1 MAVNLEVETDMTSF
15 VDTVLEA
22 VIPTSRDI
30 ANFIPSLSLV
40 DVRRPL
46 RSFVKRMTG
55 AGRILINAA
64 LTRILKNPQQS
75 VAIFFL
81 LGMGALFTMDHKQYP
96 ASSNSSMRGSPS
108 ITTKYSLDDEEE
120 DETNLPVSQHAPLV
134 NLPLNFNYLAI
145 NNATLRATPVFWSL
159 PRSGGGTIKDIMGKC
174 RGMVIAGAWIG
185 KADKLQIVFE
195 NGMKQVT
202 ADLSTHLSRLKA
214 RDQGIKDVNPDLF
227 LLTQNVL
234 DTSDIFPGSHQAELW
249 TWFRHPVERQISYYF
264 WLKSLP
270 IGHPQYHPSM
280 QVLSLTD
287 WAQTPLHA
295 PNAMISSLLGMPIN
309 RMWWTEIDLAVGMN
323 LLRQKA
329 KICLLEQK
337 AESFRRLLVF
347 NNAGASGARDC
358 QERALDY
365 AWSNKGHHAAVGK
378 KSNAYQLLLLSN
390 SLDMRLYEYACFLFD
405 LQAELF
411 V

>member
-1 MAVNLEVETDMTSF
+1 MPSL
-15 VDTVLEA
+15 VDKLLEA
-22 VIPTSRDI
+22 VIPTTRDI
-30 ANFIPSLSLV
+30 ANVVPSLPRF
-40 DVRRPL
+40 DVRL
-46 RSFVKRMTG
+46 ATRSFVKWMRG
-55 AGRILINAA
+55 AGSVVINAA

-120 DETNLPVSQHAPLV
+120 DETNLPLPQHAPLV
-134 NLPLNFNYLAI
+134 NLPLHFNYLAI

-185 KADKLQIVFE
+185 TADKLQIVFE
-195 NGMKQVT
+195 NGMKQVS
-202 ADLSTHLSRLKA
+202 ADLSTKENRFKA
-214 RDQGIKDVNPDLF
+214 RDQGLKDVNPHLF
-227 LLTQNVL
+227 VLTQNVL
-234 DTSDIFPGSHQAELW
+234 DTSDIFPGSYQAELW

-270 IGHPQYHPSM
+270 IGHLQYYPFM

-287 WAQTPLHA
+287 WAQTPLHV
-295 PNAMISSLLGMPIN
+295 PNAMISSLLGVPIN
-309 RMWWTEIDLAVGMN
+309 RMGWTEMDLAVAMN

-329 KICLLEQK
+329 KIGLLEQK
-337 AESFRRLLVF
+337 AESFRRLLLF

-358 QERALDY
+358 QERMLDY
-365 AWSNKGHHAAVGK
+365 AWPNMGHHATVGK
-378 KSNAYQLLLLSN
+378 KSNAYQLLLQSN
-390 SLDMRLYEYACFLFD
+390 SLDMKLYEYASFLFD
-405 LQAELF
+405 LQAGLF
-411 V
+411 VEVNGNN